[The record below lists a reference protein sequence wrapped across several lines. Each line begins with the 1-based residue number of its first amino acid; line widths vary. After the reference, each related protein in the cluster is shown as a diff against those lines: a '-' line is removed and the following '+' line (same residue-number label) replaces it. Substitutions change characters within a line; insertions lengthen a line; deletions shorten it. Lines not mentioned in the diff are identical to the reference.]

1 MTKDEYEEI
10 GNSIYDNGR
19 VIADENGNDALI
31 FCFSDYSYYNEFRFE
46 AKRRGFSD
54 EEIEIALNTY
64 L

>member
-10 GNSIYDNGR
+10 GNFIYDNGR
-19 VIADENGNDALI
+19 VIADENGND
-31 FCFSDYSYYNEFRFE
+31 DYSYSNEFHFE
-46 AKRRGFSD
+46 AKQRGFSD

>member
-10 GNSIYDNGR
+10 GNFIYD
-19 VIADENGNDALI
+19 VIAETADDNGNDL
-31 FCFSDYSYYNEFRFE
+31 FSYKAEFHFE